1 MKSSEKS
8 GNEDAPV
15 KVDDV
20 DENAFAEYLRQHPD
34 FFQRHT
40 AVLSRLIIP
49 HPGSGRAI
57 SLLERQVLALRDEQ
71 EQERHKLRELIRNAK
86 ENDRLARRMEE
97 LALYLMSPQSLDER
111 LDDLPRKVRKIFDLE
126 YVALHRHDEAGAD
139 CIKVDL
145 VDALCTTRLG
155 DDERQWLFGVD
166 AAEIASCALVPLK
179 LGRQAQWFAVLA
191 IGSSDRNRYHADSG
205 THYLKQLQRLLGA
218 SVTQL
223 HALTAR

>member
-1 MKSSEKS
+1 MKSSEIP
-8 GNEDAPV
+8 GNDATPV
-15 KVDDV
+15 ETGDV
-20 DENAFAEYLRQHPD
+20 DEKAFADYLREHPD

-49 HPGSGRAI
+49 HPTSGRAI
-57 SLLERQVLALRDEQ
+57 SLLERQVLALREEQ
-71 EQERHKLRELIRNAK
+71 DQERHKLRELIRNAK

-97 LALYLMSPQSLDER
+97 LALYLMSPQTLDER
-111 LDDLPRKVRKIFDLE
+111 LDELPRKVRKIFDLE
-126 YVALHRHDEAGAD
+126 YVVLRRRDESEAE

-145 VDALCTTRLG
+145 PDALCTTRLG
-155 DDERQWLFGVD
+155 DDERQWLFGID

-179 LGRQAQWFAVLA
+179 LGRQSQWFAVLA
-191 IGSSDRNRYHADSG
+191 IGSSDRNRYNSESG

-223 HALTAR
+223 HTLAAR